1 MHTQA
6 FQPLFF
12 QMQVH
17 TLQLWE
23 LKIIALNS
31 KMDMGT
37 KIQLRYVN
45 GNFVQESF
53 FFSFS
58 TSM

>member
-17 TLQLWE
+17 TLQSWE